1 MRPYQQAHG
10 RITGKEDEWVH
21 LRASTKIP
29 KLSTIDFFLTVPQ
42 IVVFETRLN
51 RQRQANPY
59 SQLDWNPKS

>member
-29 KLSTIDFFLTVPQ
+29 KLSTIDFFLTVLQ
-42 IVVFETRLN
+42 IVVFETR
-51 RQRQANPY
+51 REPAAA
-59 SQLDWNPKS
+59 SQPLLATGLEP